1 MEKTMKITVRELM
14 TKIEEIQ
21 YIIDELDKMPDC
33 DACTGASQYLDAY
46 IDRLKD
52 MKVDMERKEKNHDK
66 S

>member
-1 MEKTMKITVRELM
+1 MKITVRDLM

-33 DACTGASQYLDAY
+33 DASTGASQYLVEY

-52 MKVDMERKEKNHDK
+52 MKFDM
-66 S
+66 

>member
-33 DACTGASQYLDAY
+33 DACTGASQYLDEY
-46 IDRLKD
+46 INMLKD
-52 MKVDMERKEKNHDK
+52 MKVDM
-66 S
+66 